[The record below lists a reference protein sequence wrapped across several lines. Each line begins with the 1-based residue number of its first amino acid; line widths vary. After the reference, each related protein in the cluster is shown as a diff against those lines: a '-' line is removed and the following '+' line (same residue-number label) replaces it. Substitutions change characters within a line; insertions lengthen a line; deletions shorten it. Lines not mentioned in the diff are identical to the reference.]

1 MGITRPWRKLKINF
15 LLASTRYA
23 AQGAPLAE
31 QRSVLKGKANLSI
44 MGFIQDLFSGGAITL
59 VDSVGK
65 VLDNVVTTKEEKM
78 QLENEIRKSEIQF
91 QLEMK
96 KLSNE
101 EQRMIMDDMNSARN
115 REVQIQTS
123 ENASKL
129 AKSVSPILAFGTT
142 LLTMLFFYI
151 LVFKPNSIS
160 ADSKEIVLYIL
171 GVLSAILTQ
180 VYSYYFG
187 SSAGSADKAKTIA
200 NMKDKP

>member
-15 LLASTRYA
+15 LLTSTRYA
-23 AQGAPLAE
+23 AQPAALPE
-31 QRSVLKGKANLSI
+31 QRSVSKGKTNLSI
-44 MGFIQDLFSGGAITL
+44 MGFIQDLFSGGASTL

-101 EQRMIMDDMNSARN
+101 EQRMIMDDINSARN

-200 NMKDKP
+200 NMKDK

>member
-1 MGITRPWRKLKINF
+1 
-15 LLASTRYA
+15 
-23 AQGAPLAE
+23 
-31 QRSVLKGKANLSI
+31 
-44 MGFIQDLFSGGAITL
+44 MGFIQDLFSGGASTL

-200 NMKDKP
+200 NMKDK